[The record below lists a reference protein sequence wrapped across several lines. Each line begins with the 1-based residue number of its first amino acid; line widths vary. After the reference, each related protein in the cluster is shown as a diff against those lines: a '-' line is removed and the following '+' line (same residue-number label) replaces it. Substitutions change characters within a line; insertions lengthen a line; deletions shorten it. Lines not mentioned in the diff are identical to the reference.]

1 MVYSDY
7 LFQLTLL
14 MRDPIYR
21 GRHDQPG
28 AGQPVLLL
36 PGFLVGDWTLQVM
49 AGWLRRLGYRAY
61 LSGIVWNVHAPERT
75 GALLTQRLAH
85 IVAETDR
92 PVIVIG
98 HSLGGVLA
106 RFLGAAGPLK
116 VRHVVTLGSPLSD
129 APHAIHPFIRSTFR
143 LLHKL
148 HNGSGAVSPAQS
160 HFAAT
165 VATPLPADVGCTA
178 IFSHDDDEIV
188 DWRVCLDPYGSN
200 YDVPGRH
207 MGLVVNRAVYRLLE
221 TILHSLP

>member
-7 LFQLTLL
+7 LFQLALL

-21 GRHDQPG
+21 GRHDQLG
-28 AGQPVLLL
+28 AGHPVLLL

-49 AGWLRRLGYRAY
+49 AGWLRRLGYRLY
-61 LSGIVWNVHAPERT
+61 LSGIVWNVHAPEWS
-75 GALLTQRLAH
+75 GDLLTQRLGH
-85 IVAETDR
+85 IIAETDR

-129 APHAIHPFIRSTFR
+129 APHAIHPFVRSTF
-143 LLHKL
+143 LLLQKRRTRA
-148 HNGSGAVSPAQS
+148 GGVSPAQA

-165 VATPLPADVGCTA
+165 IAAPLPTDVGCSA
-178 IFSHDDDEIV
+178 IFSHDDEIV
-188 DWRVCLDPYGSN
+188 DWRVCLDPYGAN
-200 YDVPGRH
+200 YHVPGRH

-221 TILHSLP
+221 TILNALP

>member
-7 LFQLTLL
+7 LYQLALL

-21 GRHDQPG
+21 ERNDQPG
-28 AGQPVLLL
+28 AGHPVLLL
-36 PGFLVGDWTLQVM
+36 PGFLVGDWTLHVM
-49 AGWLRRLGYRAY
+49 AGWLRRLGYRPY

-75 GALLTQRLAH
+75 GALLAQRLAH
-85 IVAETDR
+85 IVGEPAR

-129 APHAIHPFIRSTFR
+129 APHAIHPFIRSTFQM
-143 LLHKL
+143 LQKL
-148 HNGSGAVSPAQS
+148 RNRSGAVSPAQA

-165 VATPLPADVGCTA
+165 VAAPLPTDVGCSV
-178 IFSHDDDEIV
+178 IFSQDDEIV

-200 YDVPGRH
+200 YQVSGRH

-221 TILHSLP
+221 SILNSGG